1 MNFQGKYIGII
12 GLGKSGYWSAKL
24 ARSLDYNVFI
34 SDINIE
40 PNHPYVKD
48 LEQLNVEVEVGKH
61 SDKILDC
68 DVIIKSPGISN
79 KINLFKKISNHNIP
93 VISEIEFASLL
104 SNVDNICVTGTNG
117 KTTTVSLI
125 FDIISS
131 ELNILKSGNIGIPF
145 SRVVLENKLYKKNKY
160 DYCVLELSSFQLE
173 HSYYLKKEIS
183 AILNISV
190 DHMDRYD
197 SFTQYLDTK
206 MKIFENS
213 NFCIYNFDDKQI
225 KERFLSHNQNSFAFS
240 LNKSHG
246 NFYLD
251 NNKIRSKNSNYSLDI
266 HRCKLKG
273 VHNISNFLAAATI
286 AKKVNISEKNIFK
299 AIKNFEG
306 LTHRFEHFL
315 TKDGIDFINDSKST
329 NIDSAIMALKSI
341 DSNVILIMGG
351 IPKEED
357 FSSILQF
364 KNNIETIIAYG
375 KAAKSIYDSLS
386 KEINVIVIEGF
397 KEAVNMSLKCANTG
411 STVLLSPACS
421 SFDQFKNFEE
431 RGISFKNIVER
442 FYA

>member
-1 MNFQGKYIGII
+1 
-12 GLGKSGYWSAKL
+12 
-24 ARSLDYNVFI
+24 
-34 SDINIE
+34 
-40 PNHPYVKD
+40 
-48 LEQLNVEVEVGKH
+48 
-61 SDKILDC
+61 
-68 DVIIKSPGISN
+68 
-79 KINLFKKISNHNIP
+79 
-93 VISEIEFASLL
+93 
-104 SNVDNICVTGTNG
+104 
-117 KTTTVSLI
+117 
-125 FDIISS
+125 
-131 ELNILKSGNIGIPF
+131 LKSGNIGIPF

-225 KERFLSHNQNSFAFS
+225 KERFLSHNQNSIAFS
-240 LNKSHG
+240 LKKSHG

-251 NNKIRSKNSNYSLDI
+251 RNKIRSKNSNYSLDI

-299 AIKNFEG
+299 VIKNFEG
-306 LTHRFEHFL
+306 LSHRFEHFL

-341 DSNVILIMGG
+341 ESNVILIMGG

-364 KNNIETIIAYG
+364 KNNIKTIIAYG

-397 KEAVNMSLKCANTG
+397 KEAVNMSLKCASTG